1 MARHLRV
8 KDLKKKL
15 ENLPDDAKIIFC
27 NDRIF
32 LPGMYYATSI
42 RLWKHY
48 INGDVEP
55 NSEVQVEIETNHK
68 SIAKGWEDYEPN

>member
-15 ENLPDDAKIIFC
+15 EKLPDDAKIIFC

-42 RLWKHY
+42 HVWKDH

-55 NSEVQVEIETNHK
+55 NSEVQVEIESNHK
-68 SIAKGWEDYEPN
+68 SIAKGWDYYGN